1 MRKILIAVLA
11 LLLLPLS
18 ARADGWQTSSPEAQ
32 GMSSRELADLVTFG
46 VTNGMD
52 SLLVVRHGS
61 IVAEA
66 YYAPFV
72 PGLRHR
78 MNSSTKSVIGSL
90 VAIAHDEG
98 LIKSLDQPVL
108 DFFPDRQF
116 ANTDA
121 RKKALTVQHL
131 LDMTSGLKWDEPLT
145 ATILPSM
152 MEMERSPDW
161 VQYILDQPMAREPGA
176 SFEYN
181 SGNPHVLSA
190 ILSKVTGRSAAEY
203 AREKLFK
210 PLGIDDVLWRH
221 DPQGVSTGGYGLY
234 LQPRDM
240 AKLGQLWLHDG
251 TWDGKRLLPAGW
263 IDRVR
268 HSTIAMGMPGLTYA
282 NLFWSI
288 PGRDVFMAVGFH
300 RQLIVVMPALDVVAV
315 FTGAMRYSDL
325 NGKPSFPSYG
335 FPKVLDR
342 LKAAVKSD
350 TALPEDPA
358 AVALLAEETKRV
370 TIEARTEHGGSS
382 PLAAAIS
389 GKIYHLKPNPVGIST
404 FSLTFGKDTAA
415 YEYEAN
421 GQHVDGP
428 IGLEG
433 LYGIGGHRLYGPSAA
448 KGRWL
453 DDKTFQVE
461 VETVGNDD
469 AAQIELTV
477 DGKSLKGQGATPG
490 GYKMELSGATED

>member
-11 LLLLPLS
+11 LVLVPLS
-18 ARADGWQTSSPEAQ
+18 AHADGWQTSSPEAQ
-32 GMSSRELADLVTFG
+32 GMGSRELADLVTFG
-46 VTNGMD
+46 VGNGMD
-52 SLLVVRHGS
+52 SMLVARHGT
-61 IVAEA
+61 IVAET
-66 YYAPFV
+66 YYAPFG

-78 MNSSTKSVIGSL
+78 MNSATKSMIGSL
-90 VAIAHDEG
+90 VAIAHEEG

-108 DFFPDRQF
+108 DFFPDRSF

-121 RKKALTVQHL
+121 RKNALTVQHL

-161 VQYILDQPMAREPGA
+161 GQYILDRPMAREPGA

-190 ILSKVTGRSAAEY
+190 ILSKVTGRSAADY
-203 AREKLFK
+203 AREKLFG

-221 DPQGVSTGGYGLY
+221 DPQGISTGGYGLY

-263 IDRVR
+263 TDRVR
-268 HSTIAMGMPGLTYA
+268 HSMIAMDLPGLTYA
-282 NLFWSI
+282 NLFWSS
-288 PGRDVFMAVGFH
+288 PSRDVFMAVGFH

-315 FTGAMRYSDL
+315 FTGAMRYSNQ

-335 FPKVLDR
+335 LSQVLDR
-342 LKAAVKSD
+342 LRAAVKSD
-350 TALPEDPA
+350 TVLPEDPA
-358 AVALLAEETKRV
+358 AVALLGDRTKQV
-370 TIEARTEHGGSS
+370 TGEARTEHGGSS
-382 PLAAAIS
+382 PLAATIS
-389 GKIYHLKPNPVGIST
+389 GKVYRLKPNPVGIST

-415 YEYEAN
+415 YKYEAN
-421 GQHVDGP
+421 GQNIDGP
-428 IGLEG
+428 IGLDG

-453 DDKTFQVE
+453 DDKTFQIE
-461 VETVGNDD
+461 VETIGNDD
-469 AAQIELTV
+469 AAQIELTFN
-477 DGKSLKGQGATPG
+477 GKSLKGSGATPG
-490 GYKMELSGATED
+490 GYKIELSGATED

>member
-1 MRKILIAVLA
+1 
-11 LLLLPLS
+11 
-18 ARADGWQTSSPEAQ
+18 
-32 GMSSRELADLVTFG
+32 
-46 VTNGMD
+46 
-52 SLLVVRHGS
+52 
-61 IVAEA
+61 
-66 YYAPFV
+66 
-72 PGLRHR
+72 
-78 MNSSTKSVIGSL
+78 
-90 VAIAHDEG
+90 
-98 LIKSLDQPVL
+98 
-108 DFFPDRQF
+108 
-116 ANTDA
+116 
-121 RKKALTVQHL
+121 
-131 LDMTSGLKWDEPLT
+131 
-145 ATILPSM
+145 
-152 MEMERSPDW
+152 
-161 VQYILDQPMAREPGA
+161 
-176 SFEYN
+176 
-181 SGNPHVLSA
+181 
-190 ILSKVTGRSAAEY
+190 
-203 AREKLFK
+203 
-210 PLGIDDVLWRH
+210 LWRH